1 MLKHSPS
8 RAVLYGIIYAV
19 LEQDKTGQFEIVARD
34 ARTKARRGVLR
45 NSKFKDH
52 VVYWAQW
59 VALRDSTSSQTRRTK
74 SCRQEIERLMKVAFR
89 HMVTYRGEVPGATA
103 VNCGNYLL
111 HDLPMAKYEALRF
124 LKQEW
129 RFDYP
134 KARRIKAGD
143 RIFFDA

>member
-1 MLKHSPS
+1 MVQKMQ
-8 RAVLYGIIYAV
+8 I
-19 LEQDKTGQFEIVARD
+19 ARGM
-34 ARTKARRGVLR
+34 A
-45 NSKFKDH
+45 
-52 VVYWAQW
+52 
-59 VALRDSTSSQTRRTK
+59 
-74 SCRQEIERLMKVAFR
+74 
-89 HMVTYRGEVPGATA
+89 
-103 VNCGNYLL
+103 L